1 MGGGGIPVENLAPGM
16 VLSESVYSEDG
27 RLLLIKQGVTISEVL
42 KRGLLKRGI
51 TRVTIG
57 KNSPAAPAGPE
68 ANPGETAI
76 PGTPFSF
83 PKSLEDRLFITYN
96 GQKVL
101 KLDDPSIQQ
110 TKKKALES
118 SHRLLQGISAGNKV
132 DREELFGTT
141 ASMLN
146 AIVQNRDAFLNIAG
160 IRAVDE
166 YTFEHSVGVAAYTT
180 IIAKEHGVPDEELL
194 TICSGA
200 LLHDAGKMLVDPAIL
215 NKPGKLTDEE
225 FRIMKTHTTKGYEI
239 LKENN
244 ISEDLAAIAL
254 GHHERCDGKGYPKG
268 LQTESVPMSAAMA
281 AIADVYDALT
291 SDRVY
296 RKAMDLYKA
305 MSIILAGSG
314 KQFNP
319 KLVGVFQR
327 VVGIYPIGSSVQL
340 NDGCIAR
347 VIQQNEGVVRPVIQL
362 FRDGRGSEL
371 EDKKVIDLMTDNDL
385 YIVEAVTE
393 SEAA

>member
-1 MGGGGIPVENLAPGM
+1 MSSGCIPVKDLTPGM

-27 RLLLIKQGVTISEVL
+27 RQLLIKQGVTLSEEII
-42 KRGLLKRGI
+42 RGLLKRQI
-51 TRVTIG
+51 TKVIIG
-57 KNSPAAPAGPE
+57 KNSPIDPAGPE
-68 ANPGETAI
+68 ARAGQTAI
-76 PGTPFSF
+76 PGMTSRHPNSI
-83 PKSLEDRLFITYN
+83 EDRLFITYN

-118 SHRLLQGISAGNKV
+118 SHRLLQGISANNKV
-132 DREELFGTT
+132 DREELFGT
-141 ASMLN
+141 ARIMLN
-146 AIVQNRDAFLNIAG
+146 AIIQNRDAFLNIAG
-160 IRAVDE
+160 LRAVDE

-180 IIAKEHGVPDEELL
+180 IIAKEHGVPGDELL

-225 FRIMKTHTTKGYEI
+225 FGIMKTHTTKGYEI

-244 ISEDLAAIAL
+244 IREDLAAIAL
-254 GHHERCDGKGYPKG
+254 GHHERCDGMGYPKG
-268 LQTESVPMSAAMA
+268 LLGKNVPQSAKMA

-296 RKAMDLYKA
+296 RKAVGLYKA
-305 MSIILAGSG
+305 MSIILSGSG
-314 KQFNP
+314 KQFDP
-319 KLVGVFQR
+319 KLVGAFQR

-340 NDGCIAR
+340 NDGCTAR
-347 VIQQNEGVVRPVIQL
+347 VIQQNDGVVRPVIQL
-362 FRDGRGSEL
+362 LRDGRGNEL
-371 EDKKVIDLMTDNDL
+371 EDKKVIDLMTENTL
-385 YIVEAVTE
+385 YITEAVLE
-393 SEAA
+393 NEAA